1 MPSILLPLVGIVETL
16 AISAPTVVDGVLG
29 RVTIAKCD
37 ERLRRWARR
46 LLDQAG
52 ATRSAGSLA
61 HVPPDEVFVVMSN
74 HRSLYDVPALIEA
87 YPRTLRM
94 VAKSELFRVPVWGP
108 AMRESGFVPIER
120 NNGAKAKEGLDIAK
134 ARLSQGINIWIAP
147 EGTRSRTGEL
157 GKFKTGGFR
166 LAAAAEV
173 RILPVAIRGT
183 GKYFTGRR
191 LSGQPRRE
199 GRDLVRFPVD
209 PAEYKNGGRAELIRV
224 VRHAIEEMLVA
235 TRFECPPPRVLHT
248 RP

>member
-1 MPSILLPLVGIVETL
+1 MSSILLPLVGIVETL

-173 RILPVAIRGT
+173 RILPVAVRGT
-183 GKYFTGRR
+183 ENILPADGFRVSRGAKVEVSFGT
-191 LSGQPRRE
+191 PI
-199 GRDLVRFPVD
+199 D

-224 VRHAIEEMLVA
+224 VRHAIEEML
-235 TRFECPPPRVLHT
+235 
-248 RP
+248 